1 MKFCKKSTFN
11 LSKKDIREI
20 IYLKNTHWKFGYSSQ
35 LNWFKNKTNV
45 FKGDL
50 HFFLKKNKK
59 IIAYVQLGKRSCLF
73 AKKKGKYILFRTLI
87 VLKKE
92 RGNDVSEIIMKKVLK
107 FVKLQKLPCFLL
119 CKKNLISFYKKY
131 GLITLKKKNF
141 LVIEHK
147 NNLNGMIYNLKKKDI
162 KIEKKFFYNS

>member
-1 MKFCKKSTFN
+1 
-11 LSKKDIREI
+11 
-20 IYLKNTHWKFGYSSQ
+20 
-35 LNWFKNKTNV
+35 
-45 FKGDL
+45 
-50 HFFLKKNKK
+50 
-59 IIAYVQLGKRSCLF
+59 
-73 AKKKGKYILFRTLI
+73 
-87 VLKKE
+87 
-92 RGNDVSEIIMKKVLK
+92 MKKVLK

-162 KIEKKFFYNS
+162 KIEKKFFYNT